1 MAEIRR
7 RFDGRKLGRY
17 EKSDSVHK
25 TGKDMDVQLRNV
37 KRLAEVVENMGKM
50 QLEEV
55 NEEKGK
61 IRRDWALRVGSE
73 DFMALGTRLSAGA
86 EMWTLRAKRRRRD
99 EANEKS
105 PGRDGGNVVAVR
117 KQRQTLKMMK

>member
-1 MAEIRR
+1 MEHVAKIRR

-61 IRRDWALRVGSE
+61 NPTGLGIKGGFRGFHGFGNPFECGCRDVDFESKKDSDEMKQMRNLRE
-73 DFMALGTRLSAGA
+73 DMA
-86 EMWTLRAKRRRRD
+86 EMSLR
-99 EANEKS
+99 
-105 PGRDGGNVVAVR
+105 
-117 KQRQTLKMMK
+117 